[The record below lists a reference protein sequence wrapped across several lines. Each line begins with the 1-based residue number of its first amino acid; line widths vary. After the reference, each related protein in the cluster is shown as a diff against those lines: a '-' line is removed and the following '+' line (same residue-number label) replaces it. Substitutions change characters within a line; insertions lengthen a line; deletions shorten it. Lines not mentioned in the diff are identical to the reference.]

1 MQTRKL
7 GRTGLE
13 VSPVSYGAS
22 PLGGVFGDVTEHDGI
37 ACVHRA
43 IDLGVNLIDVSPY
56 YGITKAETV
65 LGKALAGGWRDKV
78 ILCTKA
84 GRIGDDEFDFSA
96 EHITRSVDA
105 SLRRLGTDYVDVLQA
120 HDIEHAA
127 DYEQVFCET
136 AETLHR
142 LKEQG
147 KCRYVGM
154 TCYPLGLLRQAIER
168 CNLDVVLS
176 YCRFS
181 LQDTTLLDELLPVAE
196 QHGVGVI
203 NASPLSMGLLSEKG
217 PPPWHP
223 APAVIKATCRAAVE
237 HCRSRGAD
245 LAFLAM
251 QYVLQNER
259 VATTLV
265 GTSSAGKMERNVRAL
280 SEPIDEQ
287 LLAEVQK
294 ILAPVKDACWPSGNW
309 K

>member
-22 PLGGVFGDVTEHDGI
+22 PLGGVFGDVREKDGI
-37 ACVHRA
+37 ACVQRA

-56 YGITKAETV
+56 YGHTQAETV

-84 GRIGDDEFDFSA
+84 GRIADEEFDFSA
-96 EHITRSVDA
+96 KHITRSVDE
-105 SLRRLGTDYVDVLQA
+105 SLRRLRTDHVDVLQA

-127 DYEQVFCET
+127 DYQQVFSET

-147 KCRYVGM
+147 KCRYIGM
-154 TCYPLGLLRQAIER
+154 TGYPLGILRQAIER

-223 APAVIKATCRAAVE
+223 APPLIKSTCRAAVE
-237 HCRSRGAD
+237 HCRSRGVD

-251 QYVLQNER
+251 QFVLRDER

-265 GTSSAGKMERNVRAL
+265 GTSSAEKMERNVRAL

-294 ILAPVKDACWPSGNW
+294 ILAPVKDASWPSGNW
-309 K
+309 G